1 MTIKNQGGYTSS
13 SVTSVEIAG
22 NISSGNS
29 PAGRVDF
36 INGLTP
42 TSIARIEG
50 ITSSGSTIQGGL
62 RFIVNNGTLN
72 EAVRIDPT
80 GRVGIGMTGPGY
92 QLELSTNSAGKPT
105 SSTWTITS
113 DERLKNIEGN
123 YSKGLSEIIKL
134 QPISYHYKNV
144 GEKVFD
150 ESVLKEQAIGFSAQ
164 EVQKIFPEAVR
175 MGSDGYLNLDIHP
188 ILIAYVNAIKQ
199 QQEMIK
205 KQQEQIDLLLKKVEA
220 IETKS
225 EQK

>member
-1 MTIKNQGGYTSS
+1 LSIRNQGAYTTTSI
-13 SVTSVEIAG
+13 TSVEIAG
-22 NISSGNS
+22 NINTGNS
-29 PAGRVDF
+29 AAGRLDF

-42 TSIARIEG
+42 TTISRIEG
-50 ITSSGSTIQGGL
+50 ITSSGSTIQGAL

-72 EAVRIDPT
+72 EAVRITPN
-80 GRVGIGMTGPGY
+80 GSVGIGITAPGY
-92 QLELSTNSAGKPT
+92 QLELSASTAGKPL

-113 DERLKNIEGN
+113 DERLKNIEGS

-134 QPISYHYKNV
+134 QPIMYHYKNV

-150 ESVLKEQAIGFSAQ
+150 ESVLKEKAIGFSAQ

-205 KQQEQIDLLLKKVEA
+205 KQQEQIDLLIKKVET
-220 IETKS
+220 IENKT